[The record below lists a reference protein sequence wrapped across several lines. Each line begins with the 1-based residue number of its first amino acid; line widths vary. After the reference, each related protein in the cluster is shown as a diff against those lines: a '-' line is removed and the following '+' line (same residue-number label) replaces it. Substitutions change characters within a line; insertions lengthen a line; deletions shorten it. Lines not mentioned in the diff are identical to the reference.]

1 VNEMAMIVKKREEE
15 KMIIAGRNVD
25 DIINMIRK
33 LEKLEKSIDE
43 VPTESIDKAMK
54 NLLKYRDIIEELHYE
69 ETMRIIELAEKASK
83 TSSVEKKRSAFKE
96 IVGSLKDML
105 SKLKESRAIETITT
119 AIEVFKLIVEIL
131 QLI

>member
-1 VNEMAMIVKKREEE
+1 MIVKKREEE

-25 DIINMIRK
+25 DMINMIRK

-96 IVGSLKDML
+96 IVESLKDML
-105 SKLKESRAIETITT
+105 SKLKESRAIESVTT